1 MRSGTNHSSFSLVAL
16 CALGD
21 RVSQPSPVRLNESI
35 CRPGWEVL
43 WSFLE
48 LGEMRAGTQLEESAF
63 TKDSRPLRK
72 MVILWLV
79 PFSYLET
86 RKLKEEL
93 GDFLHLP
100 AT

>member
-1 MRSGTNHSSFSLVAL
+1 M
-16 CALGD
+16 
-21 RVSQPSPVRLNESI
+21 SQPSPVRLNKSI

-43 WSFLE
+43 WSLLE
-48 LGEMRAGTQLEESAF
+48 LGEMRAGTQLEESAL
-63 TKDSRPLRK
+63 TKDSGPLRK

-79 PFSYLET
+79 PFSYLGT